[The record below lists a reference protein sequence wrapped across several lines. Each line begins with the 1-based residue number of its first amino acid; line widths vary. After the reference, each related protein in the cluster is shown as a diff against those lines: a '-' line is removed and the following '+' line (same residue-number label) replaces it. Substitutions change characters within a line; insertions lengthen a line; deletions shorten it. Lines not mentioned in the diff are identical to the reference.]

1 MGGYADINRL
11 HSWNLDFVDK
21 TDEDSRYRTFAE
33 KVEESL
39 LFVRAVGIDTGVD
52 AFRKVDLYTARRC
65 NDSLLY
71 EQALTRRGSTTG
83 GWYDCSAQMLFLGQ
97 PDDEAV
103 LEYTRGISNPLGI
116 RVGEETTPKDILNVI
131 IRINS
136 IGERGKLTFVVR
148 KGANQI

>member
-1 MGGYADINRL
+1 
-11 HSWNLDFVDK
+11 
-21 TDEDSRYRTFAE
+21 
-33 KVEESL
+33 
-39 LFVRAVGIDTGVD
+39 
-52 AFRKVDLYTARRC
+52 
-65 NDSLLY
+65 
-71 EQALTRRGSTTG
+71 
-83 GWYDCSAQMLFLGQ
+83 MLFLGQ